1 MALTPEGMR
10 RAPTQ
15 VFLAQR
21 KRTGTQN
28 KAGQKERGESKAH
41 TREHWMRTEGR
52 TSKTGKES
60 KTVIKRTRNE
70 KKATEGK
77 EMTSKRT
84 KERKRMRGERGREEA
99 GKTLTG
105 RGRQRCLC
113 RDPFRWSRHTPR

>member
-1 MALTPEGMR
+1 
-10 RAPTQ
+10 
-15 VFLAQR
+15 
-21 KRTGTQN
+21 
-28 KAGQKERGESKAH
+28 
-41 TREHWMRTEGR
+41 MRTEGR

-99 GKTLTG
+99 GETLTG

-113 RDPFRWSRHTPR
+113 RDPFRWSRHTPRGRPHQNLLCLSGFPFRDAEWKDWVEPLL

>member
-1 MALTPEGMR
+1 
-10 RAPTQ
+10 
-15 VFLAQR
+15 
-21 KRTGTQN
+21 
-28 KAGQKERGESKAH
+28 
-41 TREHWMRTEGR
+41 MRTEGR

-105 RGRQRCLC
+105 RGRRTGLNLC
-113 RDPFRWSRHTPR
+113 SRKERDAPPPPS